1 MNYLQ
6 SFIEASESLLA
17 NKMRSGLTVLGII
30 IGVAA
35 VIAVLAIGNGTQELI
50 LGEIQGVGTNLLFVM
65 PGGSEDVSN
74 PKPLTL
80 SDAEALADP
89 FSAPSIAGVAPVLN
103 GRVEMNFSG
112 ETKSTTL
119 VGVTPD
125 YSSVRNVDL
134 SEGEFFSDT
143 DLSGRNSVVLLGTDV
158 AEELF
163 GRTAGLV
170 GEKVRIEGQPF
181 RVVGVLAEKGG
192 SAMGSEDNQ
201 VLVPMTTAQTRLLQ
215 RSTPNSVDVIYIQAV
230 DFESVPQASLEV
242 SRILSSRHRTMIG
255 EEDFSIL
262 SQQDFLDLASTITG
276 VLTIFLGGIAAI
288 SLLVGGIGIMN
299 IMMVSVVERTQGDR
313 AAQSPRCPPHR
324 YPQPVPDR
332 IFTAQPAG
340 WSYWHPAR
348 LDAFH
353 DCRTGRRRQR
363 HTHRSGHVP
372 ECRPAGRALLHR
384 HRHLLRAVSRQPRLD
399 ARTGRSPALRIARR
413 Y

>member
-17 NKMRSGLTVLGII
+17 NKLRSGLTVLGII

-35 VIAVLAIGNGTQELI
+35 VIAVLAIGNGTQESI

-80 SDAEALADP
+80 ADAAALSDP

-125 YSSVRNVDL
+125 YSSVRNVEL

-163 GRTAGLV
+163 GRKAGLV

-215 RSTPNSVDVIYIQAV
+215 RSIPNAVDVIYIQAA
-230 DFESVPQASLEV
+230 DSESVPRASLEV
-242 SRILSSRHRTMIG
+242 SQILSSRHRTMIG

-299 IMMVSVVERTQGDR
+299 IMMVSVVERTREIGLRKALGARRIDILSQFLIESSLLSLLGGLIGILLGWTLSMIVEQVAAGSGTPIVPVMSLNAVLLAVLFSTAIGIFFGLYPANR
-313 AAQSPRCPPHR
+313 ASMLE
-324 YPQPVPDR
+324 PV
-332 IFTAQPAG
+332 
-340 WSYWHPAR
+340 
-348 LDAFH
+348 
-353 DCRTGRRRQR
+353 
-363 HTHRSGHVP
+363 
-372 ECRPAGRALLHR
+372 E
-384 HRHLLRAVSRQPRLD
+384 
-399 ARTGRSPALRIARR
+399 ALR
-413 Y
+413 YE

>member
-17 NKMRSGLTVLGII
+17 NKMRSGLTILGII

-35 VIAVLAIGNGTQELI
+35 VIAVLAIGNGTQESI
-50 LGEIQGVGTNLLFVM
+50 LGEIQGVGTNLLFVI

-103 GRVEMNFSG
+103 SRVEVNFAG
-112 ETKSTTL
+112 ESTSTSML
-119 VGVTPD
+119 GVTPD
-125 YSSVRNVDL
+125 YSTVRNVEL

-143 DLSGRNSVVLLGTDV
+143 DLSGRNSVLLLGTDV
-158 AEELF
+158 ADALF

-181 RVVGVLAEKGG
+181 RVIGVLAAKGG
-192 SAMGSEDNQ
+192 SAIGSEDDQ
-201 VLVPMTTAQTRLLQ
+201 IMVPMTTAQTRLLQ
-215 RSTPNSVDVIYIQAV
+215 RSTPNAVDVIYIQAV
-230 DFESVPQASLEV
+230 DSESVPQASLEV
-242 SRILSSRHRTMIG
+242 SQILSARHRTMIG
-255 EEDFSIL
+255 EEDFTVL

-299 IMMVSVVERTQGDR
+299 IMMVSVVERTREIGLRKALGARRIDILSQFLIESSLLSLLGGLIGILLGWVLSVIVEQI
-313 AAQSPRCPPHR
+313 AAGSGTPIV
-324 YPQPVPDR
+324 PVV
-332 IFTAQPAG
+332 
-340 WSYWHPAR
+340 S
-348 LDAFH
+348 LDAVLLAVLFSAAI
-353 DCRTGRRRQR
+353 GIFF
-363 HTHRSGHVP
+363 GLY
-372 ECRPAGRALLHR
+372 PANRASNLEP
-384 HRHLLRAVSRQPRLD
+384 VE
-399 ARTGRSPALRIARR
+399 ALR
-413 Y
+413 YE